1 MNKVTGCLA
10 EKRGKWYMVVYYYDE
25 HNERKSSWKST
36 GLAAKRNNKKQAN
49 VLLDERIH
57 EFRTAYNLSVVEKL
71 YFEELLETWMNVI
84 KSSVREN
91 TFETYKMQMEKHILS
106 YFKKK
111 HILLKDLR
119 PKDINAY
126 YQYELKRGMS
136 SNTVKKYHAN
146 IHKALKYAVREELI
160 PSNPS
165 DCLELP
171 KTEKYEAGFYT
182 LSEAEELFK
191 VVEGT
196 KMEVPVKLAV
206 MFGFRREEVLGLRWS
221 AIDLKKG
228 TLTVNS
234 TCILVGTKAKNVK
247 KTKNESST
255 RTLYLNDDM
264 IQFFKNVRHKENEK
278 KMRLGADY
286 INSGYVCVDE
296 KGQQLKP
303 NYISQTFAR
312 ILRKNNLRKIRF
324 HDLRHTCAS
333 ILINQGF
340 QLKDIQDWL
349 GHSNIQTTANIYGH
363 LDDERKRM
371 MADKMTGLIVV

>member
-1 MNKVTGCLA
+1 MNKVTGCLT
-10 EKRGKWYMVVYYYDE
+10 EKNGKWYMVVYYYDE
-25 HNERKSSWKST
+25 HDHRKSSWKST
-36 GLAAKRNNKKQAN
+36 GLAAKRGTKKQAN
-49 VLLDERIH
+49 ILLDERVH
-57 EFRTAYNLSVVEKL
+57 EFRTAYNLSVVENL
-71 YFEELLETWMNVI
+71 YFEEFLQTWMNVI

-91 TFETYKMQMEKHILS
+91 TYVTYQFQMEKHILP

-126 YQYELKRGMS
+126 YQYELKNGMS

-160 PSNPS
+160 SNNPS

-171 KTEKYEAGFYT
+171 KAEKYEAGFYT
-182 LSEAEELFK
+182 LQEAEELFT

-206 MFGFRREEVLGLRWS
+206 LFGFRREEVLGLRWS
-221 AIDLKKG
+221 AIDLKAG
-228 TLTVNS
+228 TLKVDH
-234 TCILVGTKAKNVK
+234 TCVLVGTQLKNVN
-247 KTKNESST
+247 KTKNETSA

-264 IQFFKNVRHKENEK
+264 IQFFRIVRRKQNEQKLK
-278 KMRLGADY
+278 KGDAYVD
-286 INSGYVCVDE
+286 SGYVCVDE
-296 KGQQLKP
+296 TGQQLKP
-303 NYISQTFAR
+303 NYISQTFSK
-312 ILRKNNLRKIRF
+312 ILKRNNLRKIRF

-340 QLKDIQDWL
+340 QLKDVQEWL
-349 GHSNIQTTANIYGH
+349 GHADIQTTANIYGH
-363 LDDERKRM
+363 LDDERKKQ
-371 MADKMTGLIVV
+371 MADNMTGLLVV